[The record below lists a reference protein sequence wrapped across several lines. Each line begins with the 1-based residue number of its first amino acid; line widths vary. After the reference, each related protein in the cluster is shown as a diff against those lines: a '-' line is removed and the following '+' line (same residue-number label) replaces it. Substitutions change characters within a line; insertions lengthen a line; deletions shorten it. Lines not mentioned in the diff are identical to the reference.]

1 LEFGGVIRSA
11 EVDDVRKY
19 WVVHSSVVAA
29 IKIAVL
35 IRPSAQADESKPTN
49 RIACRSS
56 TRGSAQ
62 A

>member
-1 LEFGGVIRSA
+1 LEFGGAIRGT
-11 EVDDVRKY
+11 EVDDARKY
-19 WVVHSSVVAA
+19 WVAYSAVVAA
-29 IKIAVL
+29 IKRAVL